1 MSEPSGGRAT
11 PVPTAMVSGH
21 PWPVYGSQLAP
32 HSRPG
37 SPREMS
43 RYSFS
48 CCREK
53 WGCREA
59 PLKSSR
65 RQTPARAGGRRG
77 RSARFGGGSP
87 DSAGG
92 SRVRPRARGNGAW
105 MGQHLG
111 RVHACLTT
119 AGAARRDET
128 STPRRR
134 SHPGRILVKRQPVE
148 AHADGVGE
156 TGIYGD
162 PADRLARAGTGG
174 SVPVQHTFFRSSS
187 FQWKAAHHRLT
198 AGWFSAAETLGQYGR
213 WQVF

>member
-1 MSEPSGGRAT
+1 MARRRLSPPPRR
-11 PVPTAMVSGH
+11 
-21 PWPVYGSQLAP
+21 
-32 HSRPG
+32 RPG
-37 SPREMS
+37 HCARCPASRVLVVPDGGVPRSPVT
-43 RYSFS
+43 
-48 CCREK
+48 
-53 WGCREA
+53 
-59 PLKSSR
+59 SSR
-65 RQTPARAGGRRG
+65 RHTPAWAGGRRG
-77 RSARFGGGSP
+77 RSARCGGGSP

-92 SRVRPRARGNGAW
+92 SRVRPRARENSAW

-156 TGIYGD
+156 MGIYGD
-162 PADRLARAGTGG
+162 PADRLARAGTVG

-198 AGWFSAAETLGQYGR
+198 ARCFSPAETLGKYGR